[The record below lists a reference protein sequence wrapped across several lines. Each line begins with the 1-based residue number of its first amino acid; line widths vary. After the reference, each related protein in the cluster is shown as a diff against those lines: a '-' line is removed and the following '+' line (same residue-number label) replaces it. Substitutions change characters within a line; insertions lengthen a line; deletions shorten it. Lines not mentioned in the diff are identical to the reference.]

1 MTPAIDWGASDRA
14 AVDDW
19 YRRTAVAKREA
30 LRAVGARL
38 VRDHIEVL
46 DRACA
51 KFLGRWF
58 LGRTRDGVFG
68 IGESW
73 CDYASAT
80 QGMARIAFELRR
92 EGYRVAFLPT
102 AQSTWCIG
110 MRRPVIVVPPGSDV
124 DPRAIAERLAEAGF
138 QGVEEPPHVVK
149 RPPTRSQ

>member
-1 MTPAIDWGASDRA
+1 MKPAFDWGAIDWA
-14 AVDDW
+14 AVDHW
-19 YRRTAVAKREA
+19 YRQTEVAKREF
-30 LRAVGARL
+30 LRVVGARL
-38 VRDHIEVL
+38 VRDYIEML

-58 LGRTRDGVFG
+58 LGRTKDGVFG

-92 EGYRVAFLPT
+92 QGYRVAFLPT

-110 MRRPVIVVPPGSDV
+110 ERRPVIVVPPGSDV
-124 DPRAIAERLAEAGF
+124 DPRALAERLAKSGF
-138 QGVEEPPHVVK
+138 QGVEGPLHAEGPP
-149 RPPTRSQ
+149 